1 MLQHTSTMQSILRLE
16 GSILAAG
23 ARNGT
28 MLPPVTKSCGS
39 PSGLSFLRRGFS
51 HPRHTQGGTGPARPA
66 VSRGSAC
73 CWSCTSASGGS
84 GLLALGCSAACARRP
99 ARDFASG
106 AVVLKATLDRVPV
119 LYLSDPCSPQLAER
133 RDDWMC
139 GDECLVDEEE
149 DGKHADIA
157 DAPAA
162 AREVADAMRN
172 AAPDLRDIPICLSSE
187 SSDGGEI
194 IVIGHPGPDPKKAC
208 LKALGIRKMCED
220 ETIGEKNMLADPEMI
235 GVWTTA
241 FVETLNVKGKLKNGF
256 NDDDEEEE
264 EQEEE
269 VEEAGNQKQILALT
283 KIMNDKLHKHFL
295 FNFSDEIVT
304 APVIYGGYAG
314 DGSIVG
320 VLSSRVWT

>member
-1 MLQHTSTMQSILRLE
+1 M
-16 GSILAAG
+16 LAARASG
-23 ARNGT
+23 ST

-39 PSGLSFLRRGFS
+39 PSGLSFLCSLRGGFS
-51 HPRHTQGGTGPARPA
+51 HPRGAGPARRA

-73 CWSCTSASGGS
+73 CWSCTSAGG
-84 GLLALGCSAACARRP
+84 GFALIALGRSAARARCP
-99 ARDFASG
+99 ARDLATR
-106 AVVLKATLDRVPV
+106 AVVLNATLDRVPV
-119 LYLSDPCSPQLAER
+119 LYLSDPCSRTQLAER

-139 GDECLVDEEE
+139 GDECLVDEEQE
-149 DGKHADIA
+149 GKHADIA

-194 IVIGHPGPDPKKAC
+194 IVIGDPGPDPKKAC

-220 ETIGEKNMLADPEMI
+220 ETIGEKKMLADPEMI
-235 GVWTTA
+235 GVWTAA
-241 FVETLNVKGKLKNGF
+241 FVETLNMTDKLRCGF
-256 NDDDEEEE
+256 NDDDPEEEE
-264 EQEEE
+264 A
-269 VEEAGNQKQILALT
+269 EEAGNQKQILALT
-283 KIMNDKLHKHFL
+283 KIMSDKLQKHFL

-304 APVIYGGYAG
+304 APVIYGGYAS